1 MAEKKPKEMPALGFR
16 GSLKTVGGLI
26 ERHLDLFF
34 NYNRRNVVAVNL
46 EGPPGIGK
54 TDLIAQL
61 AEKFRVQFMD
71 LPLIIW
77 DQVDMRG
84 VPYTKSN
91 KDGIGETHWALPAEL
106 PKEGRGILFLDEFKQ
121 AFQSL
126 QNCASRLILARKLGE
141 YKVPDGWFIILASNR
156 DTDKA
161 GTHKMASFLN
171 NRVAHYEIA
180 PNVEEWQNWAIRAN
194 IHPSIIAFMKIRP
207 HLLHDFDPDRKAFPS
222 PRSWAFFSELLGDTP
237 LPNGTRTPPCK
248 LEDVPAFAISTI
260 GEATASEFFP
270 FFQQTAKLPS
280 FEEIIADPKKTPVP
294 NDPSPAYAVAVMVAM
309 RCNEKNIDPA
319 WTYLDRLKEEYAF
332 LGLFTLMA
340 RPDYQKLGSTAA
352 IRKWVQAHAH
362 LFVTRQ

>member
-1 MAEKKPKEMPALGFR
+1 MAEKKAKEMPALGFR
-16 GSLKTVGGLI
+16 GSLKTISGLI

-34 NYNRRNVVAVNL
+34 NYNRRNIVAVNL

-61 AEKFRVQFMD
+61 AEKFQAGFLD
-71 LPLIIW
+71 FPLIIW
-77 DQVDMRG
+77 DQVDFRG
-84 VPYTKSN
+84 VPYTKPG
-91 KDGIGETHWALPAEL
+91 KDGMETHWAMPAEL

-121 AFQSL
+121 SYPSI

-141 YKVPDGWFIILASNR
+141 YRVPENWFIILASNR

-180 PNVEEWQNWAIRAN
+180 PNVEEWQNWAVREG

-222 PRSWAFFSELLGDTP
+222 PRSWAFFSELLGEVQLKD
-237 LPNGTRTPPCK
+237 GTRTPPCK
-248 LEDVPAFAISTI
+248 LEDVPAFATATV
-260 GEATASEFFP
+260 GEATAAEFFP
-270 FFQQTAKLPS
+270 FFQQTARLPS
-280 FEEIIADPKKTPVP
+280 FEEIVADPKKTPVP
-294 NDPSPAYAVAVMVAM
+294 TDPSPSYAVAVMVAM
-309 RCNEKNIDPA
+309 RCNEKNIDKA
-319 WTYLDRLKEEYAF
+319 WEYMDRLKEEYAF

-340 RPDYQKLGSTAA
+340 RADYQKIGNTNA
-352 IRKWVQAHAH
+352 IKKWVQAHAH
-362 LFVTRQ
+362 LFVKQ